1 MPQPHSFP
9 LLAQNRTVMLYVG
22 GGKGGEREIPASS
35 SSSSLSSPSVRPSR
49 DGPQKVF
56 WGGFSGQQLRPF
68 SVSVLV
74 RGCFFV
80 RRRRS
85 ILGGKG
91 GLSSGGRRKERGGRA
106 SFQLLMAECPE
117 ERGAGWEI
125 LLGPSSPKQERL
137 LWLLPRIFLG
147 FSFFLSFNLHAFV
160 L

>member
-1 MPQPHSFP
+1 MNTRDTSTHTHSSPPPIIVPQPHSFP

-35 SSSSLSSPSVRPSR
+35 SSSLSSPSVRPSR

-68 SVSVLV
+68 SVLV

-137 LWLLPRIFLG
+137 L
-147 FSFFLSFNLHAFV
+147 
-160 L
+160 